1 MKKIFFQLIFQKNE
15 NISASISKSNSW
27 YLWSI
32 TYNILR
38 LTLVCHIDLSK
49 EMLSWMMLVKSV
61 INEIVKYILKVISWS
76 FRHDHNFFSKH
87 SVFTLYDIFFV
98 EFRLTLSFQFILC
111 DSMIQT
117 HSQDIIIHIATKKI
131 FVLQISKPKLT
142 R

>member
-1 MKKIFFQLIFQKNE
+1 MCIYPGALKKTKLKKIFFQLIFQKNE

-98 EFRLTLSFQFILC
+98 EFKLTVSFQFILWFN
-111 DSMIQT
+111 DPNT
-117 HSQDIIIHIATKKI
+117 
-131 FVLQISKPKLT
+131 FT